1 MKKIMR
7 NLIVCVPILGI
18 LLSVSAFGQRTAQ
31 LRSILQNF
39 KSYRYSN
46 VFLFKLDDASVSAI
60 NPLLGTAEPKM
71 NPAANRSKK
80 KDEVQEKI
88 DNGEDPLDKTD
99 GIKNPNNDDR
109 EYIKYYYSYKAWQDG
124 LFKKAY
130 IVTSRFKSEE
140 PFEIIGLLT
149 STNDDSRARLEECID
164 PPKKVYL
171 AGELRRIGSPDST
184 GIAKTLMEYLQ
195 RNISQNVSENI
206 TAEAQGLGEGY
217 LIPRKVG
224 DTKIVDED
232 NIQQYLRI
240 TEGQP
245 QDYTSPNEVTVGLF
259 DLLRYRRYE
268 PINSNLSSLATS
280 IDSTQPII
288 YNKWLPKYGVEL
300 KQGFEEINYPS
311 LWSERLTLSVLW
323 QSYKLGII
331 LPTSGLAPLAKDM
344 FGAERRLT
352 SAGMGANASFDFPM
366 KIVNQSGVFTLSS
379 SYVFGN
385 PTSNPI
391 YTPDYNVNLTY
402 LPRFH
407 VQGHYS
413 FAVNIDENHY
423 FRFKLGGT
431 FYLME
436 KWQERLLKTRA
447 GKDSLAAIE
456 PYVNDQ
462 NDGIA
467 SISGKIEYMTI
478 SNTVHWGTGLQ
489 YFDGSIL
496 GDVWMQVPLNNSLHL
511 RGEVKFFRT
520 VFRDPKAWEKESVF
534 IPALQFIVNF

>member
-7 NLIVCVPILGI
+7 NLIICVPVLGI

-31 LRSILQNF
+31 LRSILNNF

-46 VFLFKLDDASVSAI
+46 IYLFKLDDGSVSAI

-80 KDEVQEKI
+80 KDEITELI
-88 DNGEDPLDKTD
+88 DNGDDPLTEPDISK
-99 GIKNPNNDDR
+99 KLNNDDR
-109 EYIKYYYSYKAWQDG
+109 EYIKYYYSYKSWQDG

-130 IVTSRFKSEE
+130 VVTNRFRSEE

-149 STNDDSRARLEECID
+149 STNDDSRARLDECID

-171 AGELRRIGSPDST
+171 AGELRRIGSPDTT
-184 GIAKTLMEYLQ
+184 GVAKTLMEYLQ

-206 TAEAQGLGEGY
+206 TAEAQGLGDGY
-217 LIPRKVG
+217 LIPKKVG

-245 QDYTSPNEVTVGLF
+245 QDYTSPNEVTVGVF

-280 IDSTQPII
+280 YDSTQPII

-311 LWSERLTLSVLW
+311 LWSERLTLSVMW
-323 QSYKLGII
+323 QSYKLGLI
-331 LPTSGLAPLAKDM
+331 LPTGGASQLAKDV

-352 SAGMGANASFDFPM
+352 SAGMGASANFDFPM

-379 SYVFGN
+379 SYVFGD
-385 PTSNPI
+385 PKSNPVFTEP
-391 YTPDYNVNLTY
+391 YGTSLTY

-413 FAVNIDENHY
+413 FAVNIDENNY

-436 KWQERLLKTRA
+436 KWQERVLKTKT

-456 PYVNDQ
+456 QYVNDQ
-462 NDGIA
+462 NDGIG
-467 SISGKIEYMTI
+467 SISGKVEYMAIT
-478 SNTVHWGTGLQ
+478 NTVHWGIGAQ
-489 YFDGSIL
+489 YFDGSGL
-496 GDVWMQVPLNNSLHL
+496 GDVWMQVPLNNSMHL
-511 RGEVKFFRT
+511 RGEVKSFVT
-520 VFRDPKAWEKESVF
+520 IFRDPKPWEKTSIF
-534 IPALQFIVNF
+534 IPSLIFIVNF

>member
-7 NLIVCVPILGI
+7 NLVICVPVLGI
-18 LLSVSAFGQRTAQ
+18 LFSVSAFGQRTAQ

-46 VFLFKLDDASVSAI
+46 IFLFKLDDASVNAI
-60 NPLLGTAEPKM
+60 NPLLGTAEPKI

-80 KDEVQEKI
+80 KDEITELI
-88 DNGEDPLDKTD
+88 DNGDEIEGSDIGKKL
-99 GIKNPNNDDR
+99 NNDDK

-130 IVTSRFKSEE
+130 IVTTRFRSEE

-149 STNDDSRARLEECID
+149 STNDDSRARLDETID

-171 AGELRRIGSPDST
+171 AGELRRIGSPDTT

-217 LIPRKVG
+217 LIPKKVG

-245 QDYTSPNEVTVGLF
+245 QDYNSPNEVTVGLF

-268 PINSNLSSLATS
+268 PVSSNLTSLATS

-323 QSYKLGII
+323 QSYKLGLI
-331 LPTSGLAPLAKDM
+331 LPTSGAAPLAKDI
-344 FGAERRLT
+344 FGVQRKLT
-352 SAGMGANASFDFPM
+352 YAGMGANASFDFPM
-366 KIVNQSGVFTLSS
+366 KIINQSGVFTLTS
-379 SYVFGN
+379 SYVFGDPNYN
-385 PTSNPI
+385 PV
-391 YTPDYNVNLTY
+391 YTNETNNYLTY

-413 FAVNIDENHY
+413 FALNIDENHY

-431 FYLME
+431 FYTME
-436 KWQERLLKTRA
+436 KWERRFIQIPNKP
-447 GKDSLAAIE
+447 DSLAPIE
-456 PYVNDQ
+456 PFKQDQ

-478 SNTVHWGTGLQ
+478 SNTVHWGAGMQ
-489 YFDGSIL
+489 YFDGTAL
-496 GDVWMQVPLNNSLHL
+496 GDVWMQVPLNNSMHL
-511 RGEVKFFRT
+511 RGEVKFFQT
-520 VFRDPKAWEKESVF
+520 VFRDPKAWENSNVF
-534 IPALQFIVNF
+534 IPALLFIVNF

>member
-7 NLIVCVPILGI
+7 NLVICVPVLGI
-18 LLSVSAFGQRTAQ
+18 LFSVSAFGQRTAQ

-46 VFLFKLDDASVSAI
+46 IFLFKLDDASVNAI
-60 NPLLGTAEPKM
+60 NPLLGTTEPKM

-80 KDEVQEKI
+80 KDEITELI
-88 DNGEDPLDKTD
+88 DNGDDPLTEPDISK
-99 GIKNPNNDDR
+99 KLNNDDR

-130 IVTSRFKSEE
+130 IVTTRFRSEE

-149 STNDDSRARLEECID
+149 STNDDSRARLDETID

-171 AGELRRIGSPDST
+171 AGELRRIGSPDTT

-195 RNISQNVSENI
+195 RNISQDLSENI

-217 LIPRKVG
+217 LIPKKVG

-232 NIQQYLRI
+232 DIQQYLRI

-245 QDYTSPNEVTVGLF
+245 QDYNSPNEITVGLF

-268 PINSNLSSLATS
+268 PINSNLTSLATS

-288 YNKWLPKYGVEL
+288 YNKWLPKYGIEL

-311 LWSERLTLSVLW
+311 LWSERLTLSVMW
-323 QSYKLGII
+323 QSYKLGLI
-331 LPTSGLAPLAKDM
+331 LPTSGAAPLSKDI
-344 FGAERRLT
+344 FGVERKLT

-366 KIVNQSGVFTLSS
+366 KIINQSGVFTLTS
-379 SYVFGN
+379 SYVFGD
-385 PTSNPI
+385 PKYNPI
-391 YTPDYNVNLTY
+391 YTPETGNYLTY

-407 VQGHYS
+407 IQGHYS
-413 FAVNIDENHY
+413 FALNIDENHY

-431 FYLME
+431 FYTME
-436 KWQERLLKTRA
+436 KWQRNFTPKP
-447 GKDSLAAIE
+447 DSLGPIQ
-456 PYVNDQ
+456 PFQQDQ
-462 NDGIA
+462 NDAIA

-478 SNTVHWGTGLQ
+478 SNTVHWGSGLQ
-489 YFDGSIL
+489 YFDGTGL
-496 GDVWMQVPLNNSLHL
+496 LDLWMQVPLTNSMHL
-511 RGEVKFFRT
+511 RGEVKFFQT
-520 VFRDPKAWEKESVF
+520 IFRDPKPWEKSNVF
-534 IPALQFIVNF
+534 IPAILFIVNF

>member
-1 MKKIMR
+1 MR
-7 NLIVCVPILGI
+7 NLFICVPVLGI

-31 LRSILQNF
+31 MRSILNNF
-39 KSYRYSN
+39 RSYRYSN
-46 VFLFKLDDASVSAI
+46 IFLFQLDNGSVTAI
-60 NPLLGTAEPKM
+60 NPILGIPEPKI
-71 NPAANRSKK
+71 NPAANRSRK
-80 KDEVQEKI
+80 KDDIQAAI
-88 DNGEDPLDKTD
+88 DNGEDPLDKGSD
-99 GIKNPNNDDR
+99 AGIKNPNNDDR
-109 EYIKYYYSYKAWQDG
+109 EYIKYYYSLKQWQEG

-130 IVTSRFKSEE
+130 IVTTRFTADE

-149 STNDDSRARLEECID
+149 STNDDSRARLDECID

-171 AGELRRIGSPDST
+171 AGELRRISSPDT
-184 GIAKTLMEYLQ
+184 NGIAKTLFEYLQ
-195 RNISQNVSENI
+195 RNISQNLSENI
-206 TAEAQGLGEGY
+206 TAEAQGLGDGY
-217 LIPRKVG
+217 LVPKKVG

-245 QDYTSPNEVTVGLF
+245 QDYNSPNELTVGAF
-259 DLLRYRRYE
+259 DLLRYRHYE
-268 PINSNLSSLATS
+268 PINSNLGALATS
-280 IDSTQPII
+280 YDSSIQVI

-311 LWSERLTLSVLW
+311 LWSERLTLNVLW

-331 LPTSGLAPLAKDM
+331 LPTSGAAPLAKDI
-344 FGAERRLT
+344 FGVERRLT
-352 SAGMGANASFDFPM
+352 SAGMGASASFDFPM

-379 SYVFGN
+379 SYVFGD
-385 PTSNPI
+385 PKSNPI
-391 YTPDYNVNLTY
+391 YTPDFKSYLTY

-407 VQGHYS
+407 IQGHYS
-413 FAVNIDENHY
+413 FAINVDENHY

-436 KWQERLLKTRA
+436 KWHERFIKTQT
-447 GKDSLAAIE
+447 GKDSLGAIE
-456 PYVNDQ
+456 PYSTDQ

-478 SNTVHWGTGLQ
+478 SKTVHWGTGLQ
-489 YFDGSIL
+489 YFDGAAL
-496 GDVWMQVPLNNSLHL
+496 GDVWLQVPLNNSLHL

-520 VFRDPKAWEKESVF
+520 VFRDAKAWEKENVF

>member
-7 NLIVCVPILGI
+7 NLVICVPVLGI
-18 LLSVSAFGQRTAQ
+18 LISVSAFGQRTAQ

-46 VFLFKLDDASVSAI
+46 IFLFKLDDASVSAI
-60 NPLLGTAEPKM
+60 NPLLGIPEPKM
-71 NPAANRSKK
+71 NPAANRSRK
-80 KDEVQEKI
+80 KDDIQALI
-88 DNGEDPLDKTD
+88 DNGDDPTQDDEMKKKL
-99 GIKNPNNDDR
+99 NNDDR
-109 EYIKYYYSYKAWQDG
+109 EYIKYYYSYRQWQDG

-130 IVTSRFKSEE
+130 VVTNRFRSEE

-149 STNDDSRARLEECID
+149 STNDDSRARLDECID

-171 AGELRRIGSPDST
+171 AGELRRIGSPDTT
-184 GIAKTLMEYLQ
+184 GVAKTLMEYLQ

-206 TAEAQGLGEGY
+206 TAEAQGLGDGY
-217 LIPRKVG
+217 LIPKKVG

-245 QDYTSPNEVTVGLF
+245 QDYNSPNEITVGVF

-268 PINSNLSSLATS
+268 PINSNLSSLAVS
-280 IDSTQPII
+280 YDSTQPII

-300 KQGFEEINYPS
+300 KQGFDEINYPS
-311 LWSERLTLSVLW
+311 LWSERLTLSVMW
-323 QSYKLGII
+323 QSYKLGLI
-331 LPTSGLAPLAKDM
+331 LPSGGASALAKDI

-352 SAGMGANASFDFPM
+352 SAGIGASANFDFPM
-366 KIVNQSGVFTLSS
+366 KIINQSGVFTLSS
-379 SYVFGN
+379 SYVFGD
-385 PTSNPI
+385 PKSNQI
-391 YTPDYNVNLTY
+391 YTETYGTSLTY

-431 FYLME
+431 FYLLE
-436 KWQERLLKTRA
+436 KWQERVLRTKG

-456 PYVNDQ
+456 QYVNDQ
-462 NDGIA
+462 NDGIG
-467 SISGKIEYMTI
+467 SISGKVEYMAIT
-478 SNTVHWGTGLQ
+478 NTVHWGVSGQ
-489 YFDGSIL
+489 YFDGAGL
-496 GDVWMQVPLNNSLHL
+496 ADVWMQVPLTSSMHL
-511 RGEVKFFRT
+511 RGEVKGFLT
-520 VFRDPKAWEKESVF
+520 IFRDPKPWENKSIF
-534 IPALQFIVNF
+534 IPGLQFIVNF